1 MKKQINL
8 LLVGFLIFIIGL
20 IISNFELNKFEAV
33 NYFPDE
39 FQTLIERF
47 SIKIDQDK
55 EYELKKAK
63 YNENIKIEKKVDN
76 SLEDEII
83 VEVEHSKTSATLN
96 TITVV
101 DDEVEIIFS
110 NEFVFNGKDLKNI
123 FDLAL
128 KSIKEKRMYNYK
140 LLKYSNIKIYGSE
153 ESLEKIEIDK

>member
-20 IISNFELNKFEAV
+20 IISNFELNKFEMV
-33 NYFPDE
+33 NYLPDE
-39 FQTLIERF
+39 FETLVERF
-47 SIKIDQDK
+47 SIKLDEEK
-55 EYELKKAK
+55 EYELTKAK
-63 YNENIKIEKKVDN
+63 YNENIKIEKVVDN
-76 SLEDEII
+76 SLKDEIM
-83 VEVEHSKTSATLN
+83 VEIEHSKTSAAVN
-96 TITVV
+96 AITTV